1 MQENVIYLKGVDDY
15 NEIIRWKIK
24 LPQIIKRFIFLYKN
38 IFHIITKKNSDG
50 LNIWIIPYK
59 EKKLESKF
67 KRIINKQLYKEE
79 LIRNSTIVLS
89 NNMMLKNITDILEE
103 KQLRYC
109 KGNMFKK
116 ILVFDIIKHINELQK
131 KQFNQREITILVE
144 ENNELNNY
152 IIKKIAMQSR
162 TIKIVSKKIYK
173 FKTLEEN
180 LYNEYGIPI
189 QFSNSYQ
196 KSLSKSDI
204 IINLD
209 FDNIE
214 INEYNINSNA
224 IIINTKDI
232 IKIKTKSF
240 NGIVVNSVRIKFS
253 KELNEI
259 FNRNFLLD
267 KYDNMILYESII
279 DWKDKN
285 YNKIEE
291 KKENDKVKILNL
303 IGNNG
308 IISKREIKIVN

>member
-1 MQENVIYLKGVDDY
+1 MQENIIYLKKIDDY
-15 NEIIRWKIK
+15 NEITNRKFKIP
-24 LPQIIKRFIFLYKN
+24 LIIKKIIFLYKN
-38 IFHIITKKNSDG
+38 IFNIITKKNRDE
-50 LNIWIIPYK
+50 LNIWVLPYK
-59 EKKLESKF
+59 DKISESKF
-67 KRIINKQLYKEE
+67 KKIIRREE
-79 LIRNSTIVLS
+79 IIKNSTIVLS
-89 NNMMLKNITDILEE
+89 NNLKLDNITNILEE
-103 KQLRYC
+103 NQVMYLN
-109 KGNMFKK
+109 GDFVKK
-116 ILVFDIIKHINELQK
+116 LFVLDIIKYINDLQK
-131 KQFNQREITILVE
+131 RQLNQREITILVE

-152 IIKKIAMQSR
+152 IIKKIAMQSKI
-162 TIKIVSKKIYK
+162 TKIVSKKIYK

-196 KSLSKSDI
+196 KSLSKADI

-214 INEYNINSNA
+214 INEYNINNNA

-232 IKIKTKSF
+232 LKIKTKSF
-240 NGIVVNSVRIKFS
+240 NGIVVNSIRIKFS

-267 KYDNMILYESII
+267 KYDNIILYESTIN
-279 DWKDKN
+279 WKDKN

-291 KKENDKVKILNL
+291 KKEKDKVKILNL